1 MRVCVCTYI
10 YTCTHGQERIE
21 EADFDGLSRFIK
33 FRVHANVCVCVCM
46 RASAFVVIAREIL
59 TSHRKN
65 SWIKGIEDVR

>member
-1 MRVCVCTYI
+1 MYI
-10 YTCTHGQERIE
+10 YLYVLAHEQERIE

-59 TSHRKN
+59 TSQKFL
-65 SWIKGIEDVR
+65 D